1 QQGQTLTEHHGTW
14 TNEPTG
20 YAYQWQQCDS
30 LGTSC
35 LPISGAESQTYV
47 LSSADVGHTIKVAET
62 ASNAG
67 GTSSAAS
74 SGATAAVSPPAPTS
88 VSPPTITG
96 TAQQGQ
102 TLTEHHGAWTNE
114 PTGYAYQWLQCDS
127 SGNSCKEVTG
137 AIAQTY
143 VAGAEDVGHTIRVQE
158 VASNAGGK
166 GAAATSSAT
175 AAVTAAPVPV
185 NTAVPTITGTAQQ
198 GQTLTEHHGAWTNE
212 PTGYAYRWLQCDSS
226 GNNCKEISS
235 AAGQTYVARA
245 EDVGHTIRVQE
256 TASNSFGPSSAASSS
271 ATAAVTPPA
280 PTNVSAPT
288 ITGTAQQGQTLT
300 EHHGTWTNTPT
311 SYAYKWL
318 QCDSLATSCLP
329 ISGAESQTYVLS
341 PGDLGHRIEVQ
352 EIASNA
358 GGESSPSTSEPT
370 AVVSAAAPATFGKTS
385 VGASSDYFVAERK
398 RVNRYALASAGS
410 VSKLSIYLAPTGTAG
425 QQVLKGLIYADSAS
439 APAALLATSTQ
450 LTFSSTG
457 AAGWYDLTF
466 SSPVK
471 LAAGNYWIG
480 VLTGATA
487 GVAGFRFDSVSGSR
501 DYNSNTFAS
510 GPTNPFGAVTVDS
523 EQTSLYATYTA
534 G

>member
-1 QQGQTLTEHHGTW
+1 
-14 TNEPTG
+14 
-20 YAYQWQQCDS
+20 
-30 LGTSC
+30 
-35 LPISGAESQTYV
+35 
-47 LSSADVGHTIKVAET
+47 
-62 ASNAG
+62 
-67 GTSSAAS
+67 
-74 SGATAAVSPPAPTS
+74 
-88 VSPPTITG
+88 
-96 TAQQGQ
+96 
-102 TLTEHHGAWTNE
+102 
-114 PTGYAYQWLQCDS
+114 
-127 SGNSCKEVTG
+127 
-137 AIAQTY
+137 
-143 VAGAEDVGHTIRVQE
+143 
-158 VASNAGGK
+158 
-166 GAAATSSAT
+166 
-175 AAVTAAPVPV
+175 
-185 NTAVPTITGTAQQ
+185 
-198 GQTLTEHHGAWTNE
+198 
-212 PTGYAYRWLQCDSS
+212 
-226 GNNCKEISS
+226 
-235 AAGQTYVARA
+235 
-245 EDVGHTIRVQE
+245 
-256 TASNSFGPSSAASSS
+256 
-271 ATAAVTPPA
+271 
-280 PTNVSAPT
+280 
-288 ITGTAQQGQTLT
+288 
-300 EHHGTWTNTPT
+300 
-311 SYAYKWL
+311 
-318 QCDSLATSCLP
+318 
-329 ISGAESQTYVLS
+329 
-341 PGDLGHRIEVQ
+341 DLGHRIEVQ

-358 GGESSPSTSEPT
+358 GGESSASTSEPT
-370 AVVSAAAPATFGKTS
+370 AVVTAAAPATFGKTS